1 MKRFAPVVILA
12 TGIALIAVLF
22 GVGEAIRAEWL
33 RYAAFAV
40 IPAAGLAIVAVRK
53 KRETATRSFAEEGI
67 EADVDRKARAS
78 AFRDVLVAAPIL
90 LLAAVLLADIAG
102 WVWLAGLLFIALGDY
117 WIRIAAT
124 RPRRA

>member
-1 MKRFAPVVILA
+1 MKRFAPVVVVAI
-12 TGIALIAVLF
+12 GIALIAVLI
-22 GVGEAIRAEWL
+22 GVGEATGAEWL

-40 IPAAGLAIVAVRK
+40 IPVAGLAIVAVRK
-53 KRETATRSFAEEGI
+53 KREAATQSFAEEGI
-67 EADVDRKARAS
+67 EADLDRKARAS

-90 LLAAVLLADIAG
+90 LLAAVLLAGIAS
-102 WVWLAGLLFIALGDY
+102 WVWLAGLLIIALGDY